1 MTNVTDLTNWGK
13 KRSGPTQPLDQL
25 MIGGWMQIF
34 LCFFFHPCVNHPY
47 FDGHPFILQLGMVYY
62 ICVMLVKQCRK
73 PSPILALLGGIETY
87 WNRIKHDKTMIKP
100 RFYHKLPR
108 LWRVPLVQ
116 KGVQQTL
123 ATVAD
128 IFSQPWGLVVWEL
141 TTRPVKRTKSY
152 WKWP

>member
-1 MTNVTDLTNWGK
+1 MW
-13 KRSGPTQPLDQL
+13 PTWPTEGRKGAARPSRWTSWWLE
-25 MIGGWMQIF
+25 GGCRYF
-34 LCFFFHPCVNHPY
+34 YVFFHPCVNHPY